1 MHRGIHLIQT
11 LNSTCFCHAWNLKS
25 TKLNLHFKL
34 TIEISQ
40 EISTCLYNHIVPIV
54 STNAYLHKEFLCL
67 YMIQITLGRRSH
79 SRKIFMCLLM
89 LESPTLQLDGLHTHV
104 QQFQGMEVLLLLSDV
119 EFATTQSI
127 LGMSSALGFFWF
139 SRNWVNCKNWVMS
152 EVMLSIWE
160 VSLPNEIVLSTAFS
174 ITILKFVFSKANSD
188 SCNSYGEWEWI
199 YGCHPPINMKDGF
212 KTQNMQVK
220 FKNQGMI
227 LQRTNL
233 NPYSI
238 SYKVNTFE

>member
-1 MHRGIHLIQT
+1 MIHIR
-11 LNSTCFCHAWNLKS
+11 
-25 TKLNLHFKL
+25 
-34 TIEISQ
+34 
-40 EISTCLYNHIVPIV
+40 
-54 STNAYLHKEFLCL
+54 
-67 YMIQITLGRRSH
+67 LGRRSH
-79 SRKIFMCLLM
+79 LKRIFMCLLM
-89 LESPTLQLDGLHTHV
+89 LESPTSQLDGLHTHV
-104 QQFQGMEVLLLLSDV
+104 QQFQGMEAMLLLSDV

-127 LGMSSALGFFWF
+127 LGMSFALGFFWF
-139 SRNWVNCKNWVMS
+139 SRNWVMS

-160 VSLPNEIVLSTAFS
+160 VSFPNETVLSMAFS
-174 ITILKFVFSKANSD
+174 IIILKFVFSKANSD

-199 YGCHPPINMKDGF
+199 YGCHPPINLKDGF